1 MKSFETLL
9 NTTVSALEDLKADD
23 IRVMD
28 VSKLTSLCNTMIV
41 ASAGSTRQTKALAGH
56 VQEKVKAAGGKIY
69 GMEGGQTGEWMLVD
83 LGDIIVHIMQPATRS
98 YYDLEG
104 LWAEPNWRPSQE
116 NLENSA
122 VYS

>member
-1 MKSFETLL
+1 MKSLEALL
-9 NTTVSALEDLKADD
+9 NTTVTALEDLKADD
-23 IRVMD
+23 IHVMD

-41 ASAGSTRQTKALAGH
+41 ASASSTRQTRALASH

-69 GMEGGQTGEWMLVD
+69 GMEGAQTGEWMLVD

-104 LWAEPNWRPSQE
+104 LWAEPNWRSSRE
-116 NLENSA
+116 DLKNSA
-122 VYS
+122 AYG